1 MMDATIIRGRWVV
14 TGGGGDDEAIDNGAV
29 LIEGDTIREVGAWA
43 ALRGAHPG
51 AAVLG
56 SPDVAVMPGLINAHH
71 HSNGIT
77 WAQHGVTD
85 LLLESWLLS
94 LSGARPV
101 DIRLNTLVSAASLL
115 ASGVTSVV
123 DVLSSRGSAGDYGD
137 RIERALAAH
146 GEAGMRVALA
156 PGIATRSHIISGAGE
171 DEAFLARL
179 PAAARADAEARLPG
193 ADAMDED
200 DYFGIMDELG
210 RTYADHP
217 RIELWYGPPGPQWV
231 SDEFLQRIVEA
242 AAGHGVGV
250 QTHVAESF
258 YEKLHGP
265 RAYGK
270 PTVLHLRDLGVLGP
284 RFSIA
289 HGVWLSEAEIEAM
302 AETGAAISHNPSSN
316 LRLRAGVAP
325 LNAMLDAGMTVALGM
340 DGTTINDDEDMFAE
354 MRLALRLARTPRLGT
369 PAPTPTRLLEMA
381 TAGGARLLGKEGR
394 LGRLA
399 PGFAADLVLVD
410 LSRVTWPW
418 VAPEADPRELLV
430 MRARAG
436 DVDTVIID
444 GDVVYRDG
452 RPTRF
457 DLEAGGREVAAAL
470 DAAPF
475 PAEAMARAER
485 LRPHVEDTYLN
496 WKVPAPAPYTA
507 YNSRE

>member
-1 MMDATIIRGRWVV
+1 MTDSTIVRGRWVV
-14 TGGGGDDEAIDNGAV
+14 TGGGADDEALTDGAV
-29 LIEGDTIREVGAWA
+29 LIEGDTIREVGAWEV
-43 ALRGAHPG
+43 LRGAHPD

-56 SPDVAVMPGLINAHH
+56 SSDVAVMPGLINAHH

-85 LLLESWLLS
+85 LLLESWLLA
-94 LSGARPV
+94 LSATRPV
-101 DIRLNTLVSAASLL
+101 DIRLNTLLSAASLL
-115 ASGVTSVV
+115 ASGVTAVV
-123 DVLSSRGSAGDYGD
+123 DVLSSRGTAGDYGD
-137 RIERALAAH
+137 QIERALAAH
-146 GEAGMRVALA
+146 DEAGMRVALA

-171 DEAFLARL
+171 DQAFLARL
-179 PAAARADAEARLPG
+179 PAAVRTDAEARLPG

-200 DYFGIMDELG
+200 DYLAIMDGLS
-210 RTYADHP
+210 RATADHP

-231 SDEFLQRIVEA
+231 SDGFLQRIVEA
-242 AAGHGVGV
+242 AARHGVGV
-250 QTHVAESF
+250 QTHVEESF

-270 PTVLHLRDLGVLGP
+270 ATVLHLRDLGVLGP

-289 HGVWLSEAEIEAM
+289 HGVWLSEAEIDVM
-302 AETGAAISHNPSSN
+302 AETGAAVSHNPSSN
-316 LRLRAGVAP
+316 LRLRAGIAP
-325 LNAMLDAGMTVALGM
+325 LNAMLDAGVNVALGM

-354 MRLALRLARTPRLGT
+354 MRLGLRLASTPRLGT
-369 PAPTPTRLLEMA
+369 PAPTPARLFEMA

-410 LSRVTWPW
+410 LSRITWPW

-444 GDVVYRDG
+444 GEVVCRDG

-457 DLEAGGREVAAAL
+457 DLEAVGREVAAAL
-470 DAAPF
+470 AAVPF
-475 PAEAMARAER
+475 PAEAAARAER

-496 WKVPAPAPYTA
+496 WEVPAPAPYTA
-507 YNSRE
+507 YNARE